1 MQVYLVGGAVRDQL
15 LGHPYHEKDY
25 VVVGATPE
33 QLLAQGY
40 QPVGKD
46 FPVFLHPETKDEYA
60 LARTERKSGQGYHG
74 FEFYTDIS
82 VTLEDDLIRRDL
94 TINAIA
100 MDDDGKIYDPYH
112 GHEDLNNKIL
122 RHVSDAFAEDP
133 LRVLRVARFAA
144 RYHQYGFTIAEE
156 TLALM
161 QQLADSG
168 ELKALT
174 PERVWKETSRALMER
189 DADVYF
195 ETLRQCGA
203 LKVLFPEIDA
213 LFGIPQ
219 RPEYHPEIDCGIH
232 TLMSLQQ
239 ACRANYS
246 LDVRFAVLVHDL
258 GKALTPKDEL
268 PRHIMHEER
277 GVQPVNDICDRLK
290 VPTNTKQ
297 LSIAVCKEHLKSH
310 QAFTLKAGTLWRLL
324 QRLDVLRRPERVEAF
339 IQACECDSRGRLG
352 LEDRDY
358 PQARYLT
365 EAMQLVRSI
374 KASDLPADVK
384 GPDIGEMLIQKRI
397 EALAELKHRHA
408 QLNTSTI

>member
-144 RYHQYGFTIAEE
+144 RYHQYGFTVAEE

-219 RPEYHPEIDCGIH
+219 RPEYHPEIVCGIH

>member
-1 MQVYLVGGAVRDQL
+1 MQVYLVGGAVRDHL

-60 LARTERKSGQGYHG
+60 LARTERKSGHGYHG
-74 FEFYTDIS
+74 FEFYTDVN
-82 VTLEDDLIRRDL
+82 VTLEQDLIRRDL

-100 MDDDGKIYDPYH
+100 MDDAGQIYDPYH
-112 GHEDLNNKIL
+112 GQQDLERRIL
-122 RHVSDAFAEDP
+122 RHVSDAFVEDP
-133 LRVLRVARFAA
+133 LRVLRIARFAA
-144 RYHQYGFTIAEE
+144 RYKALGFKVAEE

-161 QQLADSG
+161 QELAKSG
-168 ELKALT
+168 ELEALT
-174 PERVWKETSRALMER
+174 PERVWKETSRALME
-189 DADVYF
+189 DHADEYF
-195 ETLRQCGA
+195 EVLRACGA

-213 LFGIPQ
+213 LYGIPQ

-232 TLMSLQQ
+232 TMMSLQQ

-258 GKALTPKDEL
+258 GKALTPVDEL

-277 GVQPVNDICDRLK
+277 GVKPVTEVCDRMR

-297 LSIAVCKEHLKSH
+297 LAISVCKEHLKCH
-310 QAFTLKAGTLWRLL
+310 QALNLKPGTLWRLL
-324 QRLDVLRRPERVEAF
+324 QRMDVLRRPERVEAF
-339 IQACECDSRGRLG
+339 VQACECDSRGRLG
-352 LEDRDY
+352 LEDRTY
-358 PQARYLT
+358 PQAQYVLD
-365 EAMQLVRSI
+365 AMQVVRNI
-374 KASDLPADVK
+374 KAADLPPDVS
-384 GPDIGEMLIQKRI
+384 GPDIGEMLIERRI
-397 EALAELKHRHA
+397 QAIAALKTSQYAVEA
-408 QLNTSTI
+408 

>member
-232 TLMSLQQ
+232 TFMSLQQ

>member
-1 MQVYLVGGAVRDQL
+1 MQVYLVGGAVRDHL

-25 VVVGATPE
+25 VVVGATPD
-33 QLLAQGY
+33 QLLSAGY

-46 FPVFLHPETKDEYA
+46 FPVFLHPETKEEYA
-60 LARTERKSGQGYHG
+60 LARTERKSGTGYHG
-74 FEFYTDIS
+74 FAFYTDVS
-82 VTLEDDLIRRDL
+82 VTLEEDLIRRDL
-94 TINAIA
+94 TINAMA
-100 MDDDGKIYDPYH
+100 MDDDGNIYDPY
-112 GHEDLNNKIL
+112 GGQADLKQRLL
-122 RHVSDAFAEDP
+122 RHVSDAFVEDP
-133 LRVLRVARFAA
+133 LRVLRIARFAA
-144 RYHQYGFTIAEE
+144 RYHRLGFKVAPE
-156 TLALM
+156 TLRLM
-161 QQLADSG
+161 QTLSESG
-168 ELKALT
+168 ELNALT

-195 ETLRQCGA
+195 EVLRSCGA

-239 ACRANYS
+239 ACRQNYS

-258 GKALTPKDEL
+258 GKALTPQDEW

-277 GVQPVNDICDRLK
+277 GVKPVTEVCDRLK

-297 LSIAVCKEHLKSH
+297 LAIAVCKEHLKCH
-310 QAFTLKAGTLWRLL
+310 QALNLKPGTLWRLL

-352 LEDRDY
+352 LENRDY
-358 PQARYLT
+358 AQAQYVR
-365 EAMQLVRSI
+365 EAMELVRNI
-374 KASDLPADVK
+374 KAQDLPPEVK
-384 GPDIGEMLIQKRI
+384 GADIGEMLIERRI
-397 EALAELKHRHA
+397 HALAELKEQHSA
-408 QLNTSTI
+408 VI